1 MKKRDLQ
8 SGGGEREF
16 PGEREKDDVRG
27 DGAIL
32 GGVRHPQESAGL
44 FEGPPEGDQFFL
56 SWLDPASP
64 SFENR
69 GSPMLDLLK
78 RVMKKNLI

>member
-1 MKKRDLQ
+1 VR
-8 SGGGEREF
+8 G
-16 PGEREKDDVRG
+16 KDDARG

-69 GSPMLDLLK
+69 ESLMLDLPK
-78 RVMKKNLI
+78 RVMQENFI